1 MYIFIIQNEGAKS
14 KEEFQKDLSKWLQ
27 IPEKNISDYLKYNDL
42 SLNTSEHYFSNFYN
56 NFLKKYI
63 NLTLE
68 ELKLCLNNEINYKR
82 DNLEVINSEDIMEKI
97 YEKFKVNIFI
107 LKAIV

>member
-1 MYIFIIQNEGAKS
+1 MPLNSY
-14 KEEFQKDLSKWLQ
+14 
-27 IPEKNISDYLKYNDL
+27 L

-56 NFLKKYI
+56 NFLKEYV

-68 ELKLCLNNEINYKR
+68 ELKLCLCLNNEINYKK

-97 YEKFKVNIFI
+97 YEKELINAQDLKEHYDYCKKNLKFI
-107 LKAIV
+107 KSILDLI